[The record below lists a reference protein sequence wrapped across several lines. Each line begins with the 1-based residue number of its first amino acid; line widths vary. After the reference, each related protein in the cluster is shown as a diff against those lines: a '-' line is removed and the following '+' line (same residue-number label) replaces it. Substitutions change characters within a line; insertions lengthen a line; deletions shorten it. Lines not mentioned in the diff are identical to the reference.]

1 MQYRE
6 EVASYGRKGSEFL
19 PIASHFIG
27 SIAKKRRNHIERCQE
42 AECQDR
48 KSIHLYVPTDAAVGV
63 AAAIPEPVYLFDDS
77 SGDRLLYPSEI
88 RAHVVFAQRFLRL

>member
-1 MQYRE
+1 MQWQE
-6 EVASYGRKGSEFL
+6 EGVLYGRKGSEFL

-27 SIAKKRRNHIERCQE
+27 FIAKKRRNNIERCQQ

-48 KSIHLYVPTDAAVGV
+48 KSIHFYIPTDAAVGV

-77 SGDRLLYPSEI
+77 SGDSLLYSSEI
-88 RAHVVFAQRFLRL
+88 RAHVVSAQRFL